1 MIRAARAFLPMCL
14 LATVLGAGCSDV
26 NCAEDINFD
35 LESKG
40 AATARAA
47 LDDWLAGSHGHA
59 PEDGWRRAPSPERGS
74 DVVCRA
80 DNWEVTVGHP
90 PAGGFVVYATACST
104 AS

>member
-1 MIRAARAFLPMCL
+1 
-14 LATVLGAGCSDV
+14 V

-47 LDDWLAGSHGHA
+47 LDGWLAGSHGRA

-104 AS
+104 HLRCPEGGIHALSSSFGGETDP